1 MDTGVH
7 QGTHEPCVLVAGEE
21 RRAREI
27 ARESACEG
35 IWVEELLWE
44 EMCVLRVPGFHIL
57 ISLIL
62 CMHLQNVSHFEI
74 VALLLAHYLVW
85 EVLHPWSI

>member
-1 MDTGVH
+1 MMKDCAEGLCRKDCRL
-7 QGTHEPCVLVAGEE
+7 QWKE
-21 RRAREI
+21 RSL
-27 ARESACEG
+27 RESACEG

-57 ISLIL
+57 ILLIL
-62 CMHLQNVSHFEI
+62 CMHLQNVSHLEI
-74 VALLLAHYLVW
+74 VALLLAHYWVW

>member
-7 QGTHEPCVLVAGEE
+7 QGTHEPCALVAGEE

-35 IWVEELLWE
+35 RSGGGGGGDKRRRRRRRRRKVYSKLT
-44 EMCVLRVPGFHIL
+44 
-57 ISLIL
+57 
-62 CMHLQNVSHFEI
+62 Q
-74 VALLLAHYLVW
+74 
-85 EVLHPWSI
+85 